1 MNKNVEIVG
10 IGIEY
15 PSYGMVDYSGLEKYY
30 NEKNIRIKSLMKILG
45 KEGRYTRKND
55 DDYFQF
61 LEISSKKALK
71 AANLSV
77 SDLDMVIV
85 ATDTPEYLS
94 PTNALRITNILKA
107 KNVKIAF
114 DMDANCASGIVAID
128 QASSYMKV
136 NRSINTALIICAFM
150 GSNIFTPENPVSYC
164 TFSDGVS
171 SVILEKKDNLSGII
185 DTNYMTD
192 CSYMNMDVL
201 PAKGF
206 SNILRSKDNKNEDMK
221 LGTDQGLDIS
231 FIPEIWKVQLNELLA
246 NNNLNAENISQYL
259 FSQFSLY
266 HIKST
271 IQKMNLSDKHYTY
284 VGEKYGYTGECS
296 PIFALYD
303 ARKKGKIKRDDLIIL
318 CGIGAGYTSAAMLYK
333 VGKEDLNIYENL

>member
-1 MNKNVEIVG
+1 MNETIEIAG

-15 PSYGMVDYSGLEKYY
+15 PSYGKVDYNKLKSYY
-30 NEKNIRIKSLMKILG
+30 NEKRIRIKSLMKILG
-45 KEGRYTRKND
+45 KEGRYTRRND
-55 DDYFQF
+55 DDYFQL
-61 LEISSKKALK
+61 LEKAAKKALR
-71 AANLSV
+71 AASLCEN
-77 SDLDMVIV
+77 DLDMVIV

-94 PTNALRITNILKA
+94 PTNALRITNILQA
-107 KNVKIAF
+107 KNVKIVF
-114 DMDANCASGIVAID
+114 DMNANCASGIISID

-136 NRSINTALIICAFM
+136 NKSINNSLIICAFM

-171 SVILEKKDNLSGII
+171 AVVLRKKGITSGIV

-192 CSYMNMDVL
+192 SSYMNMDVM

-206 SNILRSKDNKNEDMK
+206 SSILKSNNRKSEDMK
-221 LGTDQGLDIS
+221 LGIDQGLDIS
-231 FIPEIWKVQLNELLA
+231 FVPEMWKYQLNDLLLK
-246 NNNLNAENISQYL
+246 NNLIAEEISQYL

-271 IQKMNLSDKHYTY
+271 MQKMNLSSEYYTY
-284 VGEKYGYTGECS
+284 VGQKYGYTGECS

-303 ARKKGKIKRDDLIIL
+303 AKKEGKIKKDDWIIL
-318 CGIGAGYTSAAMLYK
+318 CGIGAGYTSVALLYK
-333 VGKEDLNIYENL
+333 VGKEDLNIV